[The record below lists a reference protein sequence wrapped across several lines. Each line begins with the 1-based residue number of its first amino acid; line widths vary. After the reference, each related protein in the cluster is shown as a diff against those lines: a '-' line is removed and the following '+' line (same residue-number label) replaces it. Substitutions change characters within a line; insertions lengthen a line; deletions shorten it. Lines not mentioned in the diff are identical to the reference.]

1 MNGLIIEFRV
11 VIFVVNR
18 IMDWFFDFNKLMIM
32 KGFVK
37 YKRVMMI
44 NFIVFIV
51 WDIFWSVFWEWG
63 CCGGDIVLFR
73 CFEIVLVLLGLLCI
87 IVCNWLFLFGLILW
101 MFLFLDGNVMV
112 EVIVICCVCVCLF
125 DFCSVK
131 SVIR

>member
-63 CCGGDIVLFR
+63 CCDGDIMLFR

-101 MFLFLDGNVMV
+101 MFFIFRWEGNGGSY
-112 EVIVICCVCVCLF
+112 CWVCVCLF

>member
-51 WDIFWSVFWEWG
+51 
-63 CCGGDIVLFR
+63 
-73 CFEIVLVLLGLLCI
+73 
-87 IVCNWLFLFGLILW
+87 
-101 MFLFLDGNVMV
+101 
-112 EVIVICCVCVCLF
+112 
-125 DFCSVK
+125 
-131 SVIR
+131 